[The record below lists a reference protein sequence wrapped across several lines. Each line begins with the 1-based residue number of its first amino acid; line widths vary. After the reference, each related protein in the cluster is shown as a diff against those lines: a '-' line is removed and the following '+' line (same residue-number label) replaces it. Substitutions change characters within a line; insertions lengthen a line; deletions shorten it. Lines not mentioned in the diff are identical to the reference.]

1 MIRTRILIFVC
12 GLLLAAQ
19 VARAEP
25 QVTAVDH
32 VVIPVAQLDRAAS
45 FYEAIGFVREDDHA
59 VSPVNASLLLGRER
73 IVLTSRAGRAVPADS
88 RSNDLWFQHL
98 AIVVSDIDRAYAI
111 VQRAGAASISAGPQL
126 LPAWNPNAGGIR
138 AVYFRD
144 PDLHPLELIQ
154 YPPGKGE
161 PRWQERDR
169 LFLGIDHTAIAASD
183 TDRSLAFYRDRLGL
197 RIAGGS
203 ENWGPEQERLSG
215 VPGAHV
221 LITTLRAASG
231 PGIELLHYLAP
242 RDGRLSPPDTS
253 PDDLWSTT
261 IVLRGTDL
269 SPQSKTL
276 RDPDVHAVRL
286 VTVMEASP

>member
-1 MIRTRILIFVC
+1 M
-12 GLLLAAQ
+12 
-19 VARAEP
+19 
-25 QVTAVDH
+25 
-32 VVIPVAQLDRAAS
+32 
-45 FYEAIGFVREDDHA
+45 
-59 VSPVNASLLLGRER
+59 
-73 IVLTSRAGRAVPADS
+73 
-88 RSNDLWFQHL
+88 
-98 AIVVSDIDRAYAI
+98 
-111 VQRAGAASISAGPQL
+111 
-126 LPAWNPNAGGIR
+126 
-138 AVYFRD
+138 YFRD

-203 ENWGPEQERLSG
+203 EMGPGQERLSG

-231 PGIELLHYLAP
+231 PGIELQHYLAP